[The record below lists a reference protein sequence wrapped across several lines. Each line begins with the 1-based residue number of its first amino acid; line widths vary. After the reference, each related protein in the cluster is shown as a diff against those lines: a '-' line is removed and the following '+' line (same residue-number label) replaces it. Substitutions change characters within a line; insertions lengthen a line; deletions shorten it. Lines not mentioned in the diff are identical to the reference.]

1 MGENESA
8 TGLAITIPEEVFT
21 DLNRLE
27 KKIMGLGT
35 ITNNIAGNVVASFL
49 KMANGVD
56 PFIKKIELAGK
67 SLSNMFP
74 SGDEQMEKFMS
85 SLVDVANALNRLGS
99 GRQSVTG
106 TLGDPDEVARLTSEL
121 KKQQQEIDRLNRSID
136 TLRKQRKSS
145 AAEERAATTAE
156 TTFRR
161 AMFAT
166 EATMNQRINKI
177 AKLREAERQ
186 LTATG
191 RDYSEQ
197 IRTIRAEM
205 DRLNRINQQA
215 VATTDRV
222 RKSQRHLMDISGQL
236 MRRLALVFSVSQMT
250 QYVQKLAQTRGEFEL
265 QNAALTAILQNK
277 DEADQLFG
285 QITQLAVQSPFRLKE
300 LVTYTKELAAYRIET
315 EKLYDTTKMLADVSA
330 GLGVDMSRLILAYGQ
345 VKAANYLRGTE
356 LRQFSEAGI
365 NILGELATYF
375 SEIENRAVSV
385 GEVFEMVSNRMVTF
399 QDVEEI
405 FRRITS
411 EGGIFADMQEV
422 QARTLQGMI
431 SNMQDSV
438 DIMLNEIGTAN
449 EDILKGSVE
458 AVTNLM
464 KNWREVAYVI
474 KEAAVAL
481 GPVATYFTLAK
492 IASTGLA
499 QSLFT
504 LSTRIPV
511 VNKLIEAMMGL
522 VQRSSRLSPIA
533 GRAVNGL
540 VSALGGLATAGIATG
555 IAAISLG
562 IMNLIRKSTEASR
575 EAKRLRDE
583 LNGIFTEDIRNAKN
597 ASVRFGELVEKLK
610 DVNKGSGEHRDII
623 SQINSQYGEY
633 LGYIVTEQTS
643 YDQLKNSI
651 DSVTESMMKRAR
663 MASQEKALQAVYQ
676 STADDIS
683 NAQSE
688 LREMLSTRVI
698 TGLDRNATS
707 KEIDS
712 IFSLIEKRVKETGS
726 VINAS
731 GLSEILSQFYGKDV
745 SLFIGSTK
753 ELTSLSEAYLREKD
767 AELRMEKQINGV
779 WDERYDTAEAINAIE
794 LNENARKKALESA
807 REQAGLTRWE
817 LEQREKAINQQYDLQ
832 KIELEVQYN
841 VLTPEEG
848 ERQKQQL
855 LKWATQTVEDV
866 NKQVTENL
874 TSQGFSD
881 ELISRFLITP
891 DMQSTG
897 MPEIEKTVIA
907 SYQQAADSI
916 ERFNRLKR
924 AGNEIDEQQLQNVIN
939 QQKGW
944 YAVAEA
950 LGIVDQLN
958 KNNGK
963 SSNDALSRINKQ
975 IDVIKKAGKAYE
987 EARKNLNLEAA
998 TEKIRKDY
1006 AAVFSEAGI
1015 GDLIGTMSFD
1025 AEGIIAALMTLIDA
1039 ATKEAG
1045 NAGRFAVE
1053 KTVADAKIKIGISE
1067 IELNRQK
1074 LQDEIDDVFSDY
1086 KLSLGFKEMGGTEA
1100 MADLLGFDYT
1110 DLDDLGEK
1118 VREVTSKLYSS
1129 GGTEDIKAAKK
1140 IQEEYDKIVLEN
1152 LRENTKKYLE
1162 YLNESKDER
1171 LKIEEDYQRR
1181 LAEIQNTQLNK
1192 QQKQQA
1198 TANLTQERDRKLAEY
1213 DWEQFKG
1220 LNLYRT
1226 AFEDLERV
1234 GESTLNTLLSQ
1245 LEYFA
1250 STTGQTLPTEDF
1262 RELMNALKNVR
1273 DELESRNPLQAIV
1286 DGIREYRDATEELAV
1301 ANANYEAAMQ
1311 TVTQDRQ
1318 VQQQA
1323 QKEVSQATTDYASAE
1338 NAEQRRAA
1346 LVRLSVA
1353 EMNLVEANAR
1363 LEQSEQDL
1371 KTAGDKVAAAYDSQ
1385 RSAQAKA
1392 IQNGQRAISQY
1403 NEMSGQV
1410 NNIINAVKELA
1421 DGLGI
1426 AFGDETS
1433 AAIEGFQKGFSVLGT
1448 VMSAIIPIITAITVG
1463 GYAMQ
1468 TALWPLLVIG
1478 AALGSI
1484 FAIIGAHDAKRDKII
1499 ENEKKNVEELQDQY
1513 DELHDHMENALTFDD
1528 LDNATEQTRE
1538 NLEAQIESLDKAIA
1552 ASLDKKKFDE
1562 DEYEDLL
1569 NQRKEAE
1576 EALRQNEVDRIQ
1588 SLGGFGDEAS
1598 MKDAAQDFIDSWLD
1612 AYKETGDGLDALTDK
1627 WNEYIE
1633 NVIANQ
1639 MRMKVMD
1646 KYLEPIMREM
1656 DRMLGDS
1663 RLDYDEA
1670 ARLRQMVE
1678 QMAPLANDAL
1688 KELAEAYGIAIDSA
1702 EEGGSLSGL
1711 QKGIQGVTEETAQI
1725 IEALLNSM
1733 RYYVADSNLQLRN
1746 IYMILSGNEAMPN
1759 PILAELRAQT
1769 EQIRA
1774 INRLIRNVTAS
1785 GHPNGGDG
1793 IKVFMN

>member
-8 TGLAITIPEEVFT
+8 TGLAITIPEEVFN
-21 DLNRLE
+21 DLDRLE
-27 KKIMGLGT
+27 GKIKSLEV
-35 ITNNIAGNVVASFL
+35 ITNDVSNKIVASFL

-56 PFIKKIELAGK
+56 PFIKKVKLAGK

-74 SGDEQMEKFMS
+74 SGNEQMEKFMS

-99 GRQSVTG
+99 GRQPVTG

-121 KKQQQEIDRLNRSID
+121 KKQQQEIDRLNKSIE

-145 AAEERAATTAE
+145 SAEEKAATTAE

-205 DRLNRINQQA
+205 DRLNKINQQA

-265 QNAALTAILQNK
+265 KNAALTAILQNK

-285 QITQLAVQSPFRLKE
+285 QITQLAVQSPFQLKE
-300 LVTYTKELAAYRIET
+300 LVTYTKELAAYRIEN

-411 EGGIFADMQEV
+411 DGGIFANMQEV
-422 QARTLQGMI
+422 QARTLAGMI

-438 DIMLNEIGTAN
+438 DVMLNEIGKAN
-449 EDILKGSVE
+449 EEILKGAVE
-458 AVTNLM
+458 AVTELM
-464 KNWREVAYVI
+464 INWREVVSMMQ
-474 KEAAVAL
+474 KAAVIL
-481 GPVATYFTLAK
+481 GPVATYFALSKVA
-492 IASTGLA
+492 ATGFA
-499 QSLFT
+499 QSLFN
-504 LSTRIPV
+504 LGTRIPIV
-511 VNKLIEAMMGL
+511 SKLIENMMGL
-522 VQRSSRLSPIA
+522 VNRANRYGPIA
-533 GRAVNGL
+533 ARAANGF
-540 VSALGGLATAGIATG
+540 VTALGGLATAGITVA
-555 IAAISLG
+555 IAAISGGL
-562 IMNLIRKSTEASR
+562 MKLWQEATRAHR
-575 EAKRLRDE
+575 EMKQLNKE
-583 LNGIFTEDIRNAKN
+583 LDQIINTDFSNISD
-597 ASVRFGELVEKLK
+597 SVTTYKELVEKLK
-610 DVNKGSGEHRDII
+610 NVNKGSGEHRDLIA
-623 SQINSQYGEY
+623 QINSKYGEY
-633 LGYIVTEQTS
+633 LGYIVTETTS
-643 YDQLKNSI
+643 YEQLKASI
-651 DSVTESMMKRAR
+651 DAVTESMIRRAR
-663 MASQEKALQAVYQ
+663 MATEEKALQAVYEQ
-676 STADDIS
+676 QADIISKSQEAIREALTSQPVSGINRRATEKELQDIF
-683 NAQSE
+683 
-688 LREMLSTRVI
+688 R
-698 TGLDRNATS
+698 
-707 KEIDS
+707 
-712 IFSLIEKRVKETGS
+712 LIEDYVKETGQILTES
-726 VINAS
+726 DFDTILDEYYNTDIKFYDIALKNLRQYSKAVLTTLRNEEIANARINS
-731 GLSEILSQFYGKDV
+731 IYG
-745 SLFIGSTK
+745 
-753 ELTSLSEAYLREKD
+753 
-767 AELRMEKQINGV
+767 
-779 WDERYDTAEAINAIE
+779 ERYDSEKARAEIE
-794 LNENARKKALESA
+794 QNNKTWQAELKAA
-807 REQAGLTRWE
+807 EQRSDLTKWE
-817 LEQREKAINQQYDLQ
+817 LEQLQKAIDQRYKLQEIDL
-832 KIELEVQYN
+832 KVKYN

-987 EARKNLNLEAA
+987 EARKNLNPEAA

-1053 KTVADAKIKIGISE
+1053 KSVADAKIKIGISE

-1074 LQDEIDDVFSDY
+1074 LQDEIDDVFADY

-1181 LAEIQNTQLNK
+1181 LAELQDTQLNK

-1198 TANLTQERDRKLAEY
+1198 TANLTRERDRKLAEY

-1220 LNLYRT
+1220 LDLYRT

-1286 DGIREYRDATEELAV
+1286 DGIREYREATEELAV
-1301 ANANYEAAMQ
+1301 ANANYEAAMR

-1323 QKEVSQATTDYASAE
+1323 QQEVSQATTDYASAE

-1346 LVRLSVA
+1346 LERLSVA

-1371 KTAGDKVAAAYDSQ
+1371 KAAADKVAGAYDSQ

-1392 IQNGQRAISQY
+1392 IQNGQEAISQY

-1426 AFGDETS
+1426 AFDDETS

-1499 ENEKKNVEELQDQY
+1499 ENEKKNVEELQEQY
-1513 DELHDHMENALTFDD
+1513 DELHDHMVNALTFED

-1569 NQRKEAE
+1569 KQREEAE
-1576 EALRQNEVDRIQ
+1576 EALRQNEIDRIQ

-1639 MRMKVMD
+1639 MRLKVMD

-1688 KELAEAYGIAIDSA
+1688 KQLAEAYGIAIDSA
-1702 EEGGSLSGL
+1702 DEGALSGL

-1733 RYYVADSNLQLRN
+1733 RYYTADSNLQLRN